1 MMLQRQVTGQRE
13 LLLSELFVFLFV
25 LLEQLLRL
33 VQLLFMFFQLSSKC
47 FVVCSKLT
55 IFLRQFFRPSMLCVA
70 RSKEIYRSF
79 IPGSLVLTDRFWE
92 KILMAA
98 ALLRLAVEK
107 TNQYVGAWQPF
118 NTNPT

>member
-1 MMLQRQVTGQRE
+1 MLQRQVTGQRE

-55 IFLRQFFRPSMLCVA
+55 IFLRQFFSPECVA

-92 KILMAA
+92 KILMTAA
-98 ALLRLAVEK
+98 FLRLAVEK
-107 TNQYVGAWQPF
+107 TNQYVGA
-118 NTNPT
+118 